1 MTITNKNVDI
11 PFGSTTQF
19 GVLKVGNGLSVDTGV
34 VSLNTSGL
42 ITDTNLST
50 KVESVVGT
58 QSTLTTT
65 AKTLV
70 GAVNE
75 LDSEL
80 STLSSKVDNIDAL
93 KVLNKDVITA
103 TEDTVQTVATNY
115 IQTEYNRAP
124 NNNDGLII
132 TINGDKILY
141 IYSSYS
147 SKWVSAGAESIDI
160 SNASYDTKGILS
172 VKSGT
177 GLSISNGE
185 LSLNDLS
192 GTYLTLSTAQDVS
205 GAKRFDSISEKV
217 ADNDYRALLTTPK
230 TTSGNKRYLLGQEA
244 LTNGLTTNTNE
255 SVYMENNKL
264 FSNGSEVLNL
274 LDNQTITGKK
284 TFGDVVFATV
294 QKSNYMTTTNA
305 RFGAEGSAAIS
316 IGADGLQ
323 AVTGSNTAATMYLNY
338 FGGHTFIGQN
348 SGNYYTKVNGNLNV
362 TKGIELLG
370 GEDGYILLD
379 GVLKDSAGNQVT
391 VEQLVN
397 TSGGG
402 GGDGLVTIRR

>member
-1 MTITNKNVDI
+1 
-11 PFGSTTQF
+11 
-19 GVLKVGNGLSVDTGV
+19 LKVGNGLSVDSGV

-50 KVESVVGT
+50 KVQSVVGT

-70 GAVNE
+70 SAVNE

-160 SNASYDTKGILS
+160 SEASYDTKGILK

-274 LDNQTITGKK
+274 LDNQTITGVK
-284 TFGDVVFATV
+284 TFNNDIVVTGGKGLKFDNQDA
-294 QKSNYMTTTNA
+294 YIFTTNKIY
-305 RFGAEGSAAIS
+305 RFFGNSTSETIAVM
-316 IGADGLQ
+316 ADS
-323 AVTGSNTAATMYLNY
+323 GSNNFLRPGTTGKL
-338 FGGHTFIGQN
+338 T
-348 SGNYYTKVNGNLNV
+348 
-362 TKGIELLG
+362 LG
-370 GEDGYILLD
+370 
-379 GVLKDSAGNQVT
+379 
-391 VEQLVN
+391 
-397 TSGGG
+397 TSEYK
-402 GGDGLVTIRR
+402 